1 MMKDKVPPLLRRG
14 QDILVLDQ
22 LLLPNRILYRR
33 YRTPAEVAGAIRR
46 MILRG
51 APLIGC
57 AAAYGYAFAARGARQ
72 RTPAI
77 LARLDKAAT
86 LLLESRPTA
95 VNLAHGIQRMRRKAA
110 AAPAGD
116 FFRALLAEA
125 DALTREDLEGN
136 MRMARFGARLLRRGS
151 TVMTHCNAGAL
162 ATAGVGTAVG
172 VLRWGFRTGRVRHV
186 YSCETRPYLQGSRLT
201 LWELMQDHIPC
212 TLITDNMAAHIMKT
226 ERVDA
231 VVVGADRIAANADA
245 ANKIGTY
252 GLAVLAKHHK
262 IPFYIAAPST
272 TVDFSTPRGERIPI
286 EERSTEEVVRI
297 AGKSIAPVGA
307 KARHPAFD
315 VTPHELITAII
326 TEKGVVTPVDGRTL
340 RKIVSCK

>member
-22 LLLPNRILYRR
+22 LELPHRILYRR
-33 YRTPAEVAGAIRR
+33 CRTPAEVAGAIRR

-57 AAAYGYAFAARGARQ
+57 SAAYGYAFAARTERKDTPRRLEGA
-72 RTPAI
+72 
-77 LARLDKAAT
+77 AR

-95 VNLAHGIQRMRRKAA
+95 VNLRHAIERMRRKAA
-110 AAPAGD
+110 SHRGRGL
-116 FFRALLAEA
+116 FRALLAEA
-125 DALTREDLEGN
+125 DALAREDLEGN
-136 MRMARFGARLLRRGS
+136 MRMARFGAALLPRGS

-172 VLRWGFRTGRVRHV
+172 VIRWGFRTGRVRHV
-186 YSCETRPYLQGSRLT
+186 YACETRPYLQGSRLT
-201 LWELMQDHIPC
+201 LWELMQDRIPC

-226 ERVDA
+226 EKVHA

-252 GLAVLAKHHK
+252 GLAILAKHHG

-272 TVDFSTPRGERIPI
+272 TVDFSTPEGSRIPI
-286 EERSTEEVVRI
+286 EERSVEEVVRI
-297 AGKSIAPVGA
+297 RGRSIAPARA

-315 VTPHELITAII
+315 VTPHELITAIV
-326 TEKGVVTPVDGRTL
+326 TERGVVRPADGKAL
-340 RKIVSCK
+340 RRIVG